1 MRFDF
6 KDRKNSEDN
15 CDKVTL
21 GACLRRPKR
30 EKRREFMSNQS
41 VLALK
46 QWASLRR
53 DTRAVTAIEYGLI
66 AALIFLAI
74 VSAVTTVQNNV
85 VALWV
90 TIAAKI

>member
-1 MRFDF
+1 
-6 KDRKNSEDN
+6 
-15 CDKVTL
+15 
-21 GACLRRPKR
+21 
-30 EKRREFMSNQS
+30 MSNQS